1 MNMTEENNEDPAE
14 FWKRQY
20 FRILDMY
27 ELLKTEVRED
37 SRIDII
43 GQNGNSGLHYNIGEP
58 YDPQN

>member
-1 MNMTEENNEDPAE
+1 MNNLKEDEDLE

-27 ELLKTEVRED
+27 ELLKAEVRED

-43 GQNGNSGLHYNIGEP
+43 GQNGNEGTHYDNQ
-58 YDPQN
+58 D